1 MESDSQVRLCACSK
15 DREMLLLVILSSF
28 WRCLAI
34 TVVDQLK
41 DALEARMVC
50 YSFVCFVKDT
60 MLLVRQEACL
70 TFLFGLSIS
79 NCHWPGGLCCLCKS
93 NCGLDNFTLY
103 SGCRMP
109 VYMEI

>member
-41 DALEARMVC
+41 DALEA
-50 YSFVCFVKDT
+50 
-60 MLLVRQEACL
+60 
-70 TFLFGLSIS
+70 
-79 NCHWPGGLCCLCKS
+79 
-93 NCGLDNFTLY
+93 
-103 SGCRMP
+103 
-109 VYMEI
+109 